1 MSDDVNYFICDDFF
15 GDDGLLY
22 SLLYKCYVNQ
32 KDKSQL
38 IFEAYFALNIDDN
51 KTYML
56 VEKVEVSEPL
66 VMILSL
72 GNTLGKDVKI
82 YDRTKKA
89 KIS

>member
-15 GDDGLLY
+15 GADGLLY
-22 SLLYKCYVNQ
+22 SLLYKCYVNE

-38 IFEAYFALNIDDN
+38 IFQAYFALNIDDS

-56 VEKVEVSEPL
+56 VEKAEVSEPL
-66 VMILSL
+66 VAILSL
-72 GNTLGKDVKI
+72 GNPLGKEVKV
-82 YDRTKKA
+82 YDRTEKA